1 MKHLQRM
8 NESKQLPLIS
18 IGMPVRNEA
27 RFLRQALDCLV
38 NQRAVSFE
46 IIISDNAS
54 TDTTSDIC
62 LEYVQRY
69 PLFIRYHRFE
79 TNVGASS
86 NFAWVLEQATGKFFM
101 WASGHDLWDD
111 NYLQE
116 CSQALADNP
125 AAMIAFGTS
134 RWIDAEGKRYPRDS
148 GWSDTRGLS
157 LIGRY
162 MTVFWGSMNP
172 VIALIRTSALKQQ
185 KIIDMV
191 GLDLCI
197 LLGLALRGDFIH
209 CTQTA
214 WARREFRVESSY
226 QQKLERYR
234 STEYALGKSWLAKH
248 FPLAQLPLRILGD
261 VVGADIPF
269 GQKMMLAVILCN
281 SLPVKYL
288 ADKKRKRQGH

>member
-1 MKHLQRM
+1 M
-8 NESKQLPLIS
+8 NDTKQASLVS

-38 NQRAVSFE
+38 NQQDVTLE

-54 TDTTSDIC
+54 TDTTPAIC
-62 LEYVQRY
+62 LEYAQQY
-69 PLFIRYHRFE
+69 PHLIRYHRFE
-79 TNVGASS
+79 NNVGASA
-86 NFAWVLEQATGKFFM
+86 NFAWVLEQANGEYFM
-101 WASGHDLWDD
+101 WASGHDLWQP
-111 NYLQE
+111 NYLQA
-116 CSQALADNP
+116 CSQALGKQP
-125 AAMIAFGTS
+125 QAMLAFGTAH
-134 RWIDAEGKRYPRDS
+134 WIDGEGQTHIRES

-162 MTVFWGSMNP
+162 FTVFWGNMNP

-185 KIIDMV
+185 KIRDMV

-209 CTQTA
+209 CTQTD
-214 WARREFRVESSY
+214 WSRREFRDESSY
-226 QQKLERYR
+226 QHKLERYR

-248 FPLAQLPLRILGD
+248 LPLAQLPLRILGNVFD
-261 VVGADIPF
+261 ADISF
-269 GQKMMLAVILCN
+269 SQKMMIAAILCN

-288 ADKKRKRQGH
+288 TDKKHKQQRH